1 VGLTGLELAEMDVR
15 RLPEFDRPSGVH
27 TMQGTVVV
35 QRGSPM
41 KFVQIV
47 EFQTTRL
54 DDVLA
59 LDQKWRDETKGKR
72 TATAMTIAKDRDK
85 PDTYLMLIEFPSYDA
100 AQQNN
105 ELPETQNIAQEM
117 QQLSSAPA
125 VFRNLDVMEQRDL

>member
-1 VGLTGLELAEMDVR
+1 
-15 RLPEFDRPSGVH
+15 
-27 TMQGTVVV
+27 
-35 QRGSPM
+35 M

-54 DDVLA
+54 DEVLA
-59 LDQKWRDETKGKR
+59 LDQKWRDATMGKR

-105 ELPETQNIAQEM
+105 ELPETQSIAQEM

>member
-1 VGLTGLELAEMDVR
+1 
-15 RLPEFDRPSGVH
+15 
-27 TMQGTVVV
+27 
-35 QRGSPM
+35 M

-54 DDVLA
+54 DEVLA
-59 LDQKWRDETKGKR
+59 LDQKWRDATKGKR

-117 QQLSSAPA
+117 QQLSSDPA

>member
-1 VGLTGLELAEMDVR
+1 
-15 RLPEFDRPSGVH
+15 
-27 TMQGTVVV
+27 
-35 QRGSPM
+35 M

-54 DDVLA
+54 DDILA
-59 LDQKWRDETKGKR
+59 LDQKWRNATTGKR

-85 PDTYLMLIEFPSYDA
+85 PDTYVMLIEFPSYEA

-105 ELPETQNIAQEM
+105 DLPETQSIAQEM

-125 VFRNLDVMEQRDL
+125 VFRNLDVIEQRDL